1 MVDEKDP
8 IVLSCPTCNAPLDF
22 DGINPLIRCRFCGNT
37 SVIPNAL
44 LKSKT
49 QVSSDWKEVY
59 QLIEQGDH
67 DQAVNLMQSRLGINA
82 MDSSVT
88 LKAIQAGPKA
98 ASSVGMRK
106 SPDEIYHVM
115 KKVQELAEMGN
126 KPEAVK
132 LYMDTFQYDL
142 ERAESIVSQIQDLAR
157 TQYASPKYEPPPV
170 MPTLAQKRSVAGMVF
185 VIIFFSLLVPAIFL
199 LFAIFGK
206 GQYVVRQ
213 DGILLPGLEGSVPVI
228 AASFYNPSKEKDYFG
243 VVNTDSGKM
252 IWKTELSN
260 DDRTVMTGG
269 SDLAYLANGSSLSA
283 YRLVDGSLAWQTE
296 MSDIPGYDEM
306 SLQVRPDRL
315 IVYTLDHRV
324 TAFETESGEP
334 VWSRQL
340 ASYHDELVVMNDYLV
355 IRDYQPGTY
364 EEAFYFLNTLTGE
377 EQFSFAPVCNR
388 DGASSS
394 LDSRS
399 AVLYGVPE
407 NVIFV
412 FFDAGC
418 ALRFNVQTRQ
428 LDWSEYQPDILNHSF
443 SDASPLVTNS
453 TIYLGTDGTL
463 MRIHKK
469 DGQMQQIATVENY
482 DLVPLLEGEGILLVR
497 AKRTLGS
504 TRFEL
509 WGMDVDSGEVLWQ
522 KQMPNSEP
530 IDPPDAMSGLVDDTD
545 WGFIWHPAQEGLW
558 LVTFQGEPGK
568 VVLER
573 IDLSNG
579 TVLDSQTLK
588 IKGVGDEFYS
598 IPSVIDWVGDLGY
611 FTIDSS
617 LYVLDLMEPRL
628 DLIY

>member
-1 MVDEKDP
+1 MTSEKDP
-8 IVLSCPTCNAPLDF
+8 VVLSCPTCNAPLDF
-22 DGINPLIRCRFCGNT
+22 DGLTPLIRCRFCGNT

-67 DQAVNLMQSRLGINA
+67 DQAVNLMQSRLGINV
-82 MDSSVT
+82 MDSSET

-157 TQYASPKYEPPPV
+157 TQYATPKNEHPPV
-170 MPTLAQKRSVAGMVF
+170 MPTLAQKRSVAGTV
-185 VIIFFSLLVPAIFL
+185 VAIIFFSLLVPAIIL
-199 LFAIFGK
+199 LFLIFGK

-213 DGILLPGLEGSVPVI
+213 DGILLPGSEGTAPVI
-228 AASFYNPSKEKDYFG
+228 AATFYNPSNEKDYFG
-243 VVNTDSGKM
+243 VVNTSSGKM
-252 IWKTELSN
+252 RWKVELTN
-260 DDRTVMTGG
+260 DDRTVMAGG

-283 YRLVDGSLAWQTE
+283 YQMADGSLAWQTE
-296 MSDIPGYDEM
+296 MSDIPGYDET
-306 SLQVRPDRL
+306 SLQVTPDRL
-315 IVYTLDHRV
+315 IVYTLDHVV
-324 TAFETESGEP
+324 TAFETESGEQ

-340 ASYHDELVVMNDYLV
+340 ASYHDELMVMNDYLV
-355 IRDYQPGTY
+355 IRDTQTGTY
-364 EEAFYFLNTLTGE
+364 DEAFFFLNILTGE
-377 EQFSFAPVCNR
+377 EQSSFAPGCEG
-388 DGASSS
+388 DGYASS
-394 LDSRS
+394 LDTHS
-399 AVLYGVPE
+399 AVIYDVPE
-407 NVIFV
+407 NAIFV
-412 FFDAGC
+412 FMDVGC
-418 ALRFNVQTRQ
+418 VVRFNTEALKQ
-428 LDWSEYQPDILNHSF
+428 DWSNYQPDVLTQSS
-443 SDASPLVTNS
+443 SDASSLITSS
-453 TIYLGTDGTL
+453 TVYFGIDGSLTRL
-463 MRIHKK
+463 NKK
-469 DGQMQQIATVENY
+469 DGEIHGIATVENY
-482 DLVPLLEGEGILLVR
+482 DLVPLLENEGVLVVR

-509 WGMDVDSGEVLWQ
+509 WGMDADSGEVLWQ
-522 KQMPNSEP
+522 KEMPNSEP
-530 IDPPDAMSGLVDDTD
+530 IDPPDAMSGLVDDTN
-545 WGFIWHPAQEGLW
+545 WGFTWHPAQEGLW

-598 IPSVIDWVGDLGY
+598 IPSVIEWVGGLGY
-611 FTIDSS
+611 FNIDSS
-617 LYVLDLMEPRL
+617 LYALDLVEPRL